1 MAYPI
6 AQSARQ
12 NAILAALPLADYAS
26 FVEDLEPVDLAPGQV
41 IDEPGMSPGAVYFPV
56 SCSVSLVSST
66 QDGEMAE
73 LAITGHEGLVGVGAV
88 LGMPSTNHRAVVLC
102 AGQAY
107 RMSASDLDMALT
119 RSQALRRLV
128 LRYIQALMGQMAQSI
143 VCSRH
148 HSVLQRLSFWL
159 LFNRDRSDREQL
171 KVTHETI
178 AHMLGVR
185 RESITQA
192 AGVLQLAGGIRTS
205 RGKILIE
212 DAQGLGHHA
221 CECYAM
227 VRADYERLQQ
237 PLPDALSASTMDG
250 FRGPGAPDGA
260 AHETAHDG
268 AHAGLVSGDRKYADI
283 YDFAPVGLL
292 SVDPQGRL
300 LEVNMAG
307 AILLGIQRSRSSSHV
322 FTEFLSDEAQ
332 DTFLGF
338 HAEVMS
344 GKCRRHCQLTL
355 KPTAQRPALVVRID
369 ATVDEDGLENRMVMT
384 DITEQVQQAQA
395 LAAREREQRA
405 LLAHLPGVFW
415 IKDEQGRFV
424 AVNHMAQRQGT
435 DAQSALPDLSRPE
448 ANAAV
453 HFAAGRSADASRGAR
468 LGN

>member
-1 MAYPI
+1 MVYPI

-12 NAILAALPLADYAS
+12 NGILAALPLADYAS
-26 FVEDLEPVDLAPGQV
+26 FSENLEPVELASGQV
-41 IDEPGMSPGAVYFPV
+41 IDGPGLASGSVYFPV

-66 QDGEMAE
+66 QDGEMSE
-73 LAITGHEGLVGVGAV
+73 LAITGHEGLIGIGAV
-88 LGMPSTNHRAVVLC
+88 LGMPAMNHRAVVLC
-102 AGQAY
+102 GGQAY
-107 RMSASDLDMALT
+107 RMSCADLDMAIAH
-119 RSQALRRLV
+119 SQALRRLV

-159 LFNRDRSDREQL
+159 LFNRDRSACEQL

-192 AGVLQLAGGIRTS
+192 AGLLQSAGRIRTS
-205 RGKILIE
+205 RGKIAIE
-212 DAQGLGHHA
+212 DALGLGHHA

-227 VRADYERLQQ
+227 VKADYERLQL
-237 PLPDALSASTMDG
+237 PLSDALMASAMDG
-250 FRGPGAPDGA
+250 VRGQGASDWPDGA
-260 AHETAHDG
+260 DAAMQSL
-268 AHAGLVSGDRKYADI
+268 AGDRKYADI

-292 SVDPQGRL
+292 SVDPQGRI

-322 FTEFLSDEAQ
+322 FTEFLSEEAQ
-332 DTFLGF
+332 DIFLGF

-344 GKCRRHCQLTL
+344 GKCRRHCELTL

-369 ATVDEDGLENRMVMT
+369 ATVDEDGLENRMVMC

-424 AVNHMAQRQGT
+424 AVNHLAQRQGT

-448 ANAAV
+448 ANVAV
-453 HFAAGRSADASRGAR
+453 HFAVGRAADASRGAR

>member
-1 MAYPI
+1 MVYPI

-26 FVEDLEPVDLAPGQV
+26 LADSLELVDLASGQV
-41 IDEPGMSPGAVYFPV
+41 IDEPGLAPGAVYFPV

-66 QDGEMAE
+66 QDGDMSE
-73 LAITGHEGLVGVGAV
+73 LAITGQEGLVGIGAV
-88 LGMPSTNHRAVVLC
+88 LGMPATNHRAMVLC

-107 RMSASDLDMALT
+107 RMSGAQLDMALT
-119 RSQALRRLV
+119 RSQALRRLL
-128 LRYIQALMGQMAQSI
+128 LRYVQALMGQMAQSI

-159 LFNRDRSDREQL
+159 LFNRDRSAREQL

-192 AGVLQLAGGIRTS
+192 AGVLQTAGGIRTS
-205 RGKILIE
+205 RGKIVIE
-212 DAQGLGHHA
+212 DALGLGRHA

-227 VRADYERLQQ
+227 VKADYERLQQ
-237 PLPDALSASTMDG
+237 PLPDAQSVL
-250 FRGPGAPDGA
+250 A
-260 AHETAHDG
+260 AHATDAEHPL
-268 AHAGLVSGDRKYADI
+268 GLPQGTDAALRSLPGDRKYADI

-292 SVDPQGRL
+292 SVDPQGRI

-307 AILLGIQRSRSSSHV
+307 AILLGIQRSRSCSHV
-322 FTEFLSDEAQ
+322 FTEFLSEEDQ
-332 DTFLGF
+332 DTFLAF
-338 HAEVMS
+338 HEEVMS
-344 GKCRRHCQLTL
+344 GKCRRHCELALQ
-355 KPTAQRPALVVRID
+355 PTAQRPAVVVRID
-369 ATVDEDGLENRMVMT
+369 ATVDEDGLENRMVMS

-405 LLAHLPGVFW
+405 LLAHVPGVFW

-424 AVNHMAQRQGT
+424 AVNH
-435 DAQSALPDLSRPE
+435 LVHRPGAE
-448 ANAAV
+448 AEAEVAPRLTSGNGHM
-453 HFAAGRSADASRGAR
+453 HFGAGRVPDAGGAAR
-468 LGN
+468 FGN